1 MFFNSLNF
9 HVMKLHRI
17 SFFLIFYE
25 VNLSSCNSGFVFKA
39 LSDLFSCFAASGFAG
54 SDSEGDLCS

>member
-25 VNLSSCNSGFVFKA
+25 VNLSS
-39 LSDLFSCFAASGFAG
+39 LSDLFNCFAASGFAG